1 MPKNTKG
8 GKKHKRG
15 KNLTTDKRE
24 LIFKEDGMEYGQA
37 VKMLGSGHV
46 EVFCFDG
53 VTRLGKI
60 RGKMRKRV
68 WIAVGDMVLVGL
80 REFEH
85 DRCDV
90 MYKYNSDEARNLKAY
105 GEIPTD
111 VVVNENEFDEES
123 DVEIVF
129 GDSDDGA
136 PSE

>member
-15 KNLTTDKRE
+15 KNYSTGDKRE
-24 LIFKEDGMEYGQA
+24 LIFKEDGQEYGQT

-60 RGKMRKRV
+60 RGKMRKRI
-68 WIAVGDMVLVGL
+68 WINVGDMVLVGL
-80 REFEH
+80 REFEL
-85 DRCDV
+85 DRCDI
-90 MYKYNSDEARNLKAY
+90 MYKYNPDEARNLKVY

-111 VVVNENEFDEES
+111 VTVNENEEES

-129 GDSDDGA
+129 GDSDGA
-136 PSE
+136 TISE

>member
-1 MPKNTKG
+1 MPKNKKG

-15 KNLTTDKRE
+15 KKIGFGEKRE
-24 LIFKEDGMEYGQA
+24 LIFKEDGQEYGQA

-68 WIAVGDMVLVGL
+68 WIATGDMVLIGL

-85 DRCDV
+85 GRCDI
-90 MYKYNSDEARNLKAY
+90 MYKYNPDEARNLKAY

-111 VVVNENEFDEES
+111 VVVNENEEES
-123 DVEIVF
+123 DMEIIF
-129 GDSDDGA
+129 GDGGTF
-136 PSE
+136 SE